1 MAILMVKVQPWES
14 RKVQDERAS
23 WDVLRK
29 PLYNLWVMRER
40 VYVFSVGVQ

>member
-1 MAILMVKVQPWES
+1 MVILMVKVQPWES
-14 RKVQDERAS
+14 RKVQYERAS
-23 WDVLRK
+23 WDAPRN